1 MNTKIILVIGLLIL
15 IGGGIFFLTKK
26 SSSPVT
32 TTGNQTG
39 NAIEGTLKSLLTGG
53 KSVKCTFTNQVE
65 GATSEGTVYVAG
77 EKMRGDFK
85 TNTQGAS
92 SNSHMIV
99 DSQFSYIW
107 TDESN
112 QGFKFPVGSEAS
124 PGTQGTADE
133 GASANN
139 QPINLDEKVN
149 YSCQDW
155 STDNSLFTLPS
166 NVTFSTFTIP
176 GASGSPESNQP
187 SNPCAACANLPA
199 EAQQACKTQLN
210 CE

>member
-1 MNTKIILVIGLLIL
+1 MNQKIILVIGLLIL

-26 SSSPVT
+26 SSSPVS
-32 TTGNQTG
+32 TTGSQTG

-85 TNTQGAS
+85 TTAEGAS
-92 SNSHMIV
+92 TNSHMIV

-112 QGFKFPVGSEAS
+112 QGFKFPVESEAS
-124 PGTQGTADE
+124 PTTEGTTTPNQGFDL
-133 GASANN
+133 N
-139 QPINLDEKVN
+139 EKVN

-155 STDNSLFTLPS
+155 SADNSLFTLPS

-187 SNPCAACANLPA
+187 SDPCAACANLPA